1 MAEVGPEGQ
10 GREERSEHAVRL
22 EAAPG
27 DQRASVPDAGAGW
40 TNPLRSS
47 VLANLPLGK
56 QACDLLERFVWTRA
70 RAYSLWPMTF
80 GLACCAIEMMAAY
93 MSRFDFD
100 RFGVMPRATP
110 RQSDVMIVA
119 GTVTHKMAPL
129 LRRLYEQMAEPRYV
143 IAMGSCA
150 NCGGPFRDGYHVV
163 KGVDLIV
170 PVDVYVPGCPPRP
183 EALVESFIE
192 LRKKI
197 RAGVGPVSPVR

>member
-1 MAEVGPEGQ
+1 VTVP
-10 GREERSEHAVRL
+10 GREPEPAESLPAPDTVRGCPL
-22 EAAPG
+22 LQG
-27 DQRASVPDAGAGW
+27 GKRV
-40 TNPLRSS
+40 NPLRSS
-47 VLANLPLGK
+47 VLADVPLIGEK
-56 QACDLLERFVWTRA
+56 ACDWLERLIWTKA
-70 RAYSLWPMTF
+70 RAASLWPMTF

-93 MSRFDFD
+93 AGRFDFD
-100 RFGVMPRATP
+100 RFGVMPRASP

-143 IAMGSCA
+143 ISMGSCA

-183 EALVESFIE
+183 EALLDSFIE

-197 RAGVGPVSPVR
+197 KAGVGPASPVR